1 MKDRIIRFMTA
12 EGLSSSKLADEI
24 GVQRSSV
31 SHLLGGR
38 NNPSYEFI
46 HKMLS
51 RFPRLNA
58 EWLILGTGQ
67 MYKDM
72 FQSELFSQ
80 PQSQPKSEMKES
92 VAPHVEIEPFL
103 PEETPVNTPPQA
115 AAAIVTSSTE
125 AEKPEKKTNDQTAI
139 QMILVYADN
148 TFRVFSLAE

>member
-1 MKDRIIRFMTA
+1 MTA

-24 GVQRSSV
+24 AVQRSSV

-58 EWLILGTGQ
+58 EWLILGTGP
-67 MYKDM
+67 MYKDVH
-72 FQSELFSQ
+72 QTELFS
-80 PQSQPKSEMKES
+80 PPPVPRPEAKEP
-92 VAPHVEIEPFL
+92 VAEHVEIEPFL
-103 PEETPVNTPPQA
+103 PEEPSLKAVAEAAPESEIHSSVVNK
-115 AAAIVTSSTE
+115 
-125 AEKPEKKTNDQTAI
+125 AEIQENKPNAI

-148 TFRVFSLAE
+148 TFRIFSLSE